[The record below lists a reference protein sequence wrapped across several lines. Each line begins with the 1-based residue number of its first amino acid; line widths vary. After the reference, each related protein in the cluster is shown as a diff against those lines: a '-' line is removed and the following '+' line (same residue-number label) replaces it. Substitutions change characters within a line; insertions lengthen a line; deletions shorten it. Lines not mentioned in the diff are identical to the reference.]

1 MPAMTESEATVE
13 AVREASTDP
22 RRTVLA
28 DLVAHLAVGV
38 IKQARCYETAAAH
51 ADGLLRETL
60 DELGR
65 RKHDQA
71 ADLLPL
77 SRALGVPAPSVP
89 TPTPP
94 ESTPAWG
101 VVLGEAFQGERAL
114 EATGRQLAVLAQ
126 EPALRDSAARLAAGA
141 ARDGGEVR
149 KLYLRY
155 T

>member
-13 AVREASTDP
+13 AGREASSDP

-28 DLVAHLAVGV
+28 DLVAHLAAGV
-38 IKQARCYETAAAH
+38 MKQARDYETAAAR
-51 ADGLLRETL
+51 ADGHLRESL
-60 DELGR
+60 EVLGR

-77 SRALGVPAPSVP
+77 SRALGVPAPP
-89 TPTPP
+89 APP
-94 ESTPAWG
+94 GTRPASAPSWG
-101 VVLGEAFQGERAL
+101 VALGEAFQGERTL
-114 EATGRQLAVLAQ
+114 ESIGRELAVLAQ
-126 EPALRDSAARLAAGA
+126 EPALKASAARLAAGA